1 MTQIDTNYS
10 MRTAPES
17 WMEAAEA
24 SEIVHD
30 PTPLGRKRVMAEV
43 PSREQPD
50 MVSATIFGGIVA
62 LAGGWLWYRYEVDT
76 LTQLAWLAPL
86 IGAAIAVAVRIAG
99 GARHSDVR
107 ATLASVLYL
116 LMVLSVAY
124 MVERTQF
131 AATYGTSSEY
141 FNSDTALLRHRIS
154 EPQTISFWLLG
165 LIGTIHLSYMLGKR
179 R

>member
-86 IGAAIAVAVRIAG
+86 IGAAIAVAVRSPVVLAT
-99 GARHSDVR
+99 ATF